1 MLRHKEERKDEIF
14 VGNVF
19 TIMFEEQG
27 RLFQLNNIS
36 YRFGNVAYDIREK
49 IIKSS
54 ATKPLF
60 IKKDSHKKYDKLMR
74 KLSGFTT
81 DVEGILL
88 S

>member
-14 VGNVF
+14 VGNES
-19 TIMFEEQG
+19 TIIFENQK
-27 RLFQLNNIS
+27 RLFQLNNIN
-36 YRFGNVAYDIREK
+36 YRFGNVAYDIYGK
-49 IIKSS
+49 IIKGS

-60 IKKDSHKKYDKLMR
+60 IKRDSYKTYDKLMR

-81 DVEGILL
+81 NVEGILL